1 MWQKALFVLLI
12 IFCLTPYGSA
22 PLALALG
29 LALAFTIGSPFPFLS
44 GKPTKYL
51 LQTSVV
57 LLGFGMDLGAVYRA
71 GKDGILF
78 TIATIFGTLILGY
91 FVGKVLNVKAKISTL
106 ISSGTA
112 ICGGSA
118 IAAVAPAINAEF
130 DEMSVSLGTVFV
142 LNSVALFLFPLI
154 GHTLTLSQQQFGVWS
169 AIAIHDT
176 SSVVGAAGT
185 YGAEALAIA
194 TTVKLARALWIAPVA
209 LLFAYIYR
217 DKSRVVSQES
227 GVGETTGEQ
236 KQKATKERP
245 KSVVP
250 WFIFLFLLATAIRSY
265 TPSIIFPSV
274 FDAIVN
280 LAKAGMVVTLFL
292 IGASLSRETLRSVGV
307 RPLIQGVF
315 LWIVISVVSLWA
327 VLNLL

>member
-1 MWQKALFVLLI
+1 MSWQRAVFIILI
-12 IFCLTPYGSA
+12 LFCLSPLGSA

-29 LALAFTIGSPFPFLS
+29 LIVALTIGSPFPSLG

-57 LLGFGMDLGAVYRA
+57 LLGFGMNLTAVYRA
-71 GKDGILF
+71 GKDGVLF

-91 FVGKVLNVKAKISTL
+91 FVGKLLKVKGKTSTL

-118 IAAVAPAINAEF
+118 IAAVGPAINAEPE
-130 DEMSVSLGTVFV
+130 EMSVALGTVFV
-142 LNSVALFLFPLI
+142 LNSIALFLYPII
-154 GHTLTLSQQQFGVWS
+154 GDGIGLTQNQFGVWA

-185 YGAEALAIA
+185 YGSEALAIA

-217 DKSRVVSQES
+217 KKD
-227 GVGETTGEQ
+227 GGERA
-236 KQKATKERP
+236 KIAI
-245 KSVVP
+245 P
-250 WFIFLFLLATAIRSY
+250 WFIFLFLAATAFRTYAPDIII
-265 TPSIIFPSV
+265 PSI
-274 FDAIVN
+274 FDAVVN
-280 LAKAGMVVTLFL
+280 LAKAGMIVTLFL
-292 IGASLSRETLRSVGV
+292 IGASLSRKTLKSVGAK
-307 RPLIQGVF
+307 PLIQGVL
-315 LWIVISVVSLWA
+315 LWIVISVVSLIA
-327 VLNLL
+327 VLRIL